1 MTKREKWCRCYF
13 SFVPITVH
21 MCVMFSK
28 GVMKSSWDMHTTH
41 NALLTTERLTVA
53 LLFPL
58 RVQEVL
64 QFFFFHKHLSK
75 LHMNTFSCTVR
86 HTLDADEQMAL

>member
-1 MTKREKWCRCYF
+1 
-13 SFVPITVH
+13 

-28 GVMKSSWDMHTTH
+28 GVMKYSWDMHTTH

-64 QFFFFHKHLSK
+64 QFFFFFYKHLSK
-75 LHMNTFSCTVR
+75 LHMNTFSHTVR
-86 HTLDADEQMAL
+86 HTLGAVEQMAL